1 MNNLKI
7 LFIEGINDH
16 LVVQK
21 MVLKLAMEDKQSK
34 IMAVK
39 AVPESGG
46 INLHYLI
53 VYDARK
59 LPYDFLLR

>member
-7 LFIEGINDH
+7 LCIEGINDH

-21 MVLKLAMEDKQSK
+21 MVLKLAMEDKESK
-34 IMAVK
+34 ITAVK
-39 AVPESGG
+39 AVAESGG

-53 VYDARK
+53 AYDAKK
-59 LPYDFLLR
+59 LPYEFLLR